1 MRRLSG
7 SSAGLLIA
15 LWVCSGALA
24 TPALA
29 QQAQAVGED
38 PLFST
43 LFPPELIMQHR
54 RAIGLTDEQRDAI
67 SQLIGDLQGRVIRLQ
82 WELLDEIQRLTEIT
96 SGTRVDLDRSL
107 DQIGNVLDTESEIKQ
122 AHLEM
127 LVRVKNLLSADQ
139 QATLER
145 LRAAETPP
153 PG

>member
-1 MRRLSG
+1 MRG
-7 SSAGLLIA
+7 PHAGLLIA
-15 LWVCSGALA
+15 FAVCFGALS
-24 TPALA
+24 TPAFA
-29 QQAQAVGED
+29 QQEQAPGED

-54 RAIGLTDEQRDAI
+54 RAIGLSDEQRDAI

-122 AHLEM
+122 SHLEM
-127 LVRVKNLLSADQ
+127 LVRIKNLLSADQ

-145 LRAAETPP
+145 LRAAEEQP